1 VGDLV
6 AGDDGL
12 PAEVVG
18 VWAKEKVDL
27 LCKYVQISSATR
39 KKYLPPPASK
49 GGAAYIDLFCGPGR
63 SFIKDTKEWIE
74 AGPVAAW
81 NRSVASNA
89 PFTRMIIADADEE
102 RLRVCETR
110 LQRLGAP
117 VVAKHGLA
125 KETAFWARQKT
136 PALGLNFAF
145 LDPYSL
151 EALDFQVI
159 KTLALVK
166 RIDVLVHVSTMD
178 LRRNLDVHL
187 NATDSS
193 FDAFAPGWREALQI
207 RSRARTR
214 EDVLRYWRGLVS
226 ETGISTSEDV
236 RLIKNSHGQHLYWL
250 LLAAGHDLA
259 HKFWKTVS
267 PKDGQQSL
275 DL

>member
-1 VGDLV
+1 MGELV
-6 AGDDGL
+6 DGDDGL

-27 LCKYVQISSATR
+27 LCNYVRISSPTR
-39 KKYLPPPASK
+39 KKYLPPDNI

-63 SFIKDTKEWIE
+63 SFINDTKEWIE

-81 NRSVASNA
+81 NRSVACNA
-89 PFTRMIIADADEE
+89 PFTRVIIADANVE
-102 RLRVCETR
+102 RLQACEAR

-117 VVAKHGLA
+117 VVTKHGFA

-136 PALGLNFAF
+136 PQHGLNFAF

-151 EALDFQVI
+151 EALDFEVI
-159 KTLALVK
+159 KTLALIK

-187 NATDSS
+187 TTADSS
-193 FDAFAPGWREALQI
+193 FDAFAPGWRDALQV

-226 ETGISTSEDV
+226 QAGIPTSEDV
-236 RLIKNSHGQHLYWL
+236 RLIKNRHGQHLYWL

-267 PKDGQQSL
+267 PKGGQQSF